1 MVETLWNIYE
11 KFTNQL
17 VDNGWRGEF
26 NSWKETVECI
36 LGQGTTMLFEFGNGF
51 KLQFSERENGIA
63 SLRYCLAGSDTFVD
77 VDELEQLLHL
87 I

>member
-1 MVETLWNIYE
+1 MAETLWKIYE

-26 NSWKETVECI
+26 YSWKETVETI
-36 LGQGTTMLFEFGNGF
+36 IGQGTTMLFEFGNGF
-51 KLQFSERENGIA
+51 KLQFSEQENGIA
-63 SLRYCLAGSDTFVD
+63 SLRYCVAGSETFVNAD
-77 VDELEQLLHL
+77 TLEQLLQL